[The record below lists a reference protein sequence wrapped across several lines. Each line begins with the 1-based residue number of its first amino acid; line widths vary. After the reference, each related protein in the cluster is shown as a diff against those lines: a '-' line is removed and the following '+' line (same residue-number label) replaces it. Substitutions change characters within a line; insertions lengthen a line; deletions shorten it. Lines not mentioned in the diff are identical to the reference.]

1 MPVTLQPEPNRRAIT
16 EINQSYIASEFVDY
30 TTPNNFGSNLNSL
43 VKTSNLKNS
52 GSLDAKAVTVVAP
65 TPTALSPAAQIS
77 TVPTPPYKNSYSD
90 YQSDHSES
98 KSQFSYGKE
107 GLSASF
113 NPNIIKTDISIDFP
127 SVQKVEEISYSW
139 QPTKDPGFSSKP
151 MDYSK
156 PFDTSFL
163 KTDFKN
169 DYKTDYK
176 TDYKNEYKAEVK
188 KPTSYAPAMV
198 ESRPLI

>member
-1 MPVTLQPEPNRRAIT
+1 
-16 EINQSYIASEFVDY
+16 VDY

-43 VKTSNLKNS
+43 VKASNLKNS
-52 GSLDAKAVTVVAP
+52 GSLDAKAP
-65 TPTALSPAAQIS
+65 TPIPLSPTVQIS
-77 TVPTPPYKNSYSD
+77 AVPTPLYKNSYSD
-90 YQSDHSES
+90 YQSDHSEN

-169 DYKTDYK
+169 DYKSDF
-176 TDYKNEYKAEVK
+176 KNEYKAEVK
-188 KPTSYAPAMV
+188 KPTSYAPIMA
-198 ESRPLI
+198 ESRPLIESKKPGSYDPIQSTTSYVSSLQASKNVFNLNVSQ